1 MVKTV
6 NLTGDEV
13 EVTDLGGQNTV
24 VKNLGGSAIYAS
36 PYPNVTEGADN
47 VVEIPA
53 GGGELVFDTNGTI
66 FLKGSGKTE
75 LGAVAPKRGTDA
87 AQQRATG
94 GKVQLTGT
102 SYTTVNFK
110 QPSSSGDGDGY
121 CGATALSGG
130 ITSDE
135 GYCENIEFQGG

>member
-6 NLTGDEV
+6 NLTGEEV
-13 EVTDLGGQNTV
+13 EVTDLGGQNTA
-24 VKNLGGSAIYAS
+24 VKNLGSSGIYAS
-36 PYPNVTEGADN
+36 SYPNVAEGADN

-66 FLKGSGKTE
+66 FLKG
-75 LGAVAPKRGTDA
+75 A
-87 AQQRATG
+87 

-110 QPSSSGDGDGY
+110 QPSSVEQTLRYKAD
-121 CGATALSGG
+121 TK
-130 ITSDE
+130 
-135 GYCENIEFQGG
+135 